1 VNNEVSEPFAMFSES
16 GLVKSPSMAKS
27 SKSPS
32 FFRFSVHA
40 DKTDKRNSCTK
51 SGDESRQ

>member
-1 VNNEVSEPFAMFSES
+1 MNNEGSEPFAMFSES

-40 DKTDKRNSCTK
+40 DKIDKRNSCTI